1 MDSES
6 QLAPVVTP
14 MGIKWRKQQELS
26 QKRVRFS
33 GFCKNEL
40 LSKLFFQTKEC
51 FGLFLVKFL
60 SLSTNFFPKRQANF
74 FLAYTQTLKRGKM
87 LWLFVSTVKSIKDMD
102 RGVPPPPPKAQ
113 PI

>member
-6 QLAPVVTP
+6 QLASVVTP

-40 LSKLFFQTKEC
+40 LSKLFLQTKEC
-51 FGLFLVKFL
+51 LA
-60 SLSTNFFPKRQANF
+60 FF
-74 FLAYTQTLKRGKM
+74 
-87 LWLFVSTVKSIKDMD
+87 
-102 RGVPPPPPKAQ
+102 
-113 PI
+113 